1 MNVTGLPVS
10 VPLQVKDL
18 MPGISNQQASASTQ
32 GAPNLNEVADE
43 LQAQGSSAANSTGE
57 HSGDGSVRVKRGF
70 KVRGFPRGMTSVS
83 LNSPKIPTIGLEGK
97 FVPASSLGPR
107 VPVGP
112 RNSKAISDFR
122 EIAFKTQHPG
132 SSLSGPAKP
141 VVAQPK
147 TFGDVAANLIAAD
160 RLVKAGVFKTD
171 TSLKTVTRDAFV
183 NASINGL
190 VSTPLSVG
198 TYAGSVWSGES
209 IKGSFTASTPLLPPA
224 HLPAPSKLP
233 NGVAAAGSTGSQDA
247 SMVSLRLENAEIKY
261 LYAANTIQTLAEGG
275 EAAAL
280 GKSPNWPTETDAR
293 LDTLEKLYGAA
304 EKNLE
309 AVATQNDFVFRPY
322 KAEATPGTQDAAGR
336 LDALDKRNEAI
347 NKGIGRLVAI
357 RELET
362 QRKE

>member
-1 MNVTGLPVS
+1 
-10 VPLQVKDL
+10 
-18 MPGISNQQASASTQ
+18 
-32 GAPNLNEVADE
+32 
-43 LQAQGSSAANSTGE
+43 
-57 HSGDGSVRVKRGF
+57 
-70 KVRGFPRGMTSVS
+70 
-83 LNSPKIPTIGLEGK
+83 
-97 FVPASSLGPR
+97 
-107 VPVGP
+107 
-112 RNSKAISDFR
+112 
-122 EIAFKTQHPG
+122 
-132 SSLSGPAKP
+132 
-141 VVAQPK
+141 
-147 TFGDVAANLIAAD
+147 
-160 RLVKAGVFKTD
+160 
-171 TSLKTVTRDAFV
+171 
-183 NASINGL
+183 
-190 VSTPLSVG
+190 
-198 TYAGSVWSGES
+198 
-209 IKGSFTASTPLLPPA
+209 
-224 HLPAPSKLP
+224 
-233 NGVAAAGSTGSQDA
+233 
-247 SMVSLRLENAEIKY
+247 MVSLRLENAEIKY